1 MNKSKKENKED
12 KKKPEVFYS
21 EKIVIVNSNTRGCY
35 QTNDALVD
43 RLTTD
48 DFTKE
53 SLKMVDRINFCVYKE
68 NCYCD
73 SPSPLILEQTISAP
87 HMHAKA
93 IEYLQ
98 EKLVPGASVLDVGS
112 GSGILTAIYG
122 KRVQVDNK
130 DSKKRGKVVGIE
142 LHQGL
147 VNMSIQT
154 IKKNYPELFKYSS
167 SFKILQGSG
176 WDGYPKKSKKEMYDA
191 IHVGALADSVPNILL
206 NQLKPDGIMLLPLKL
221 GDNNYFCIITKD
233 KDNNVLIDPRESV
246 RYVPLVKG
254 KRVDKKVRSKKRK

>member
-1 MNKSKKENKED
+1 MNKSKKESKKD
-12 KKKPEVFYS
+12 KNNSEVFYS
-21 EKIVIVNSNTRGCY
+21 EKIAVRNTNTRGCY
-35 QTNDALVD
+35 QSNDALVD
-43 RLTTD
+43 RLSTD
-48 DFTKE
+48 DFTK
-53 SLKMVDRINFCVYKE
+53 
-68 NCYCD
+68 D
-73 SPSPLILEQTISAP
+73 SLEQTISAP

-98 EKLVPGASVLDVGS
+98 GKLVPGASVLDVGS

-142 LHQGL
+142 LHQQL

-154 IKKNYPELFKYSS
+154 IKQNYPELFTYSS

-176 WDGYPKKSKKEMYDA
+176 WDGYPKKSKKERYDA

-221 GDNNYFCIITKD
+221 GNNNYFCIITKD

-254 KRVDKKVRSKKRK
+254 KKVSKK

>member
-1 MNKSKKENKED
+1 MVKQGNNKRSNNKRSSGNRKSK
-12 KKKPEVFYS
+12 VFYS
-21 EKIVIVNSNTRGCY
+21 DKIIIQNTRTRGCY
-35 QTNDALVD
+35 QSNDALVD
-43 RLTTD
+43 KLSTN
-48 DFTKE
+48 DFTKNA
-53 SLKMVDRINFCVYKE
+53 LRMVDRKPFCVYKE

-98 EKLVPGASVLDVGS
+98 EKLVPGASVLDIGS
-112 GSGILTAIYG
+112 GSGILTAVYG
-122 KRVQVDNK
+122 KLVSVDNK
-130 DSKKRGKVVGIE
+130 NPKKRGKVVGID

-176 WDGYPKKSKKEMYDA
+176 WDGYPKKSSKERYDA
-191 IHVGALADSVPNILL
+191 IHVGALADSVPMNLL
-206 NQLKPDGIMLLPLKL
+206 NQLKHDGIMLLPLKL
-221 GDNNYFCIITKD
+221 GGNNYFCIITKD
-233 KDNNVLIDPRESV
+233 KDDNILIDPRESV

-254 KRVDKKVRSKKRK
+254 KKK

>member
-1 MNKSKKENKED
+1 MNH
-12 KKKPEVFYS
+12 KKKKVDPEVFYS
-21 EKIVIVNSNTRGCY
+21 EKIIIQNTRTRGCY
-35 QTNDALVD
+35 QSNDALVD
-43 RLTTD
+43 KLSTD
-48 DFTKE
+48 EFTKD
-53 SLKMVDRINFCVYKE
+53 SLKMVDRRPFCVYEK

-130 DSKKRGKVVGIE
+130 NSKKRGKVVGIE
-142 LHQGL
+142 LYQGL

-176 WDGYPKKSKKEMYDA
+176 WDGYPKNNKKERYDA
-191 IHVGALADSVPNILL
+191 IHVGALADSVPMNLL
-206 NQLKPDGIMLLPLKL
+206 NQLKSDGIMLLPLKL

-233 KDNNVLIDPRESV
+233 KDDNVLIEPRESV

-254 KRVDKKVRSKKRK
+254 KNVSKDKKVSKK